1 MNRIAMRH
9 VFIGLAAICLVALG
23 GCGGGGGGDTPP
35 PATGVQITG
44 VVMAP
49 SAQIARLQDKTLF
62 LALVD
67 RLFRSADA
75 ATSGIAPVPGTTVT
89 ALRVDGSGAT
99 LATLG
104 TATTDAS
111 GHYILT
117 LPSGTVLAP
126 TIIVRVAGGG
136 TEMRAP
142 VVQALVDITPAS
154 EWLMQELSTAL
165 DTLSR
170 DDVLFLQAL
179 IESYTI
185 DAGSDIAT
193 TLTALDTLHDLV
205 ADEIAAAQ
213 DDSTPSPAF
222 DGTWVM
228 SGNDIMVGN
237 VSAGDQNGVWI
248 SGQWLNTLSDYTVT
262 LAQQSGDTYS
272 VTLNGK
278 ESETSQYAH
287 GSNCQVSTTQPFVSG
302 CTFQSYNWAG
312 DDDAF
317 YESKTFGPETMSLQI
332 FTLGDGRLAIPHP
345 AEETIE
351 DGDMFAYVTP
361 PYVEIMMPMG
371 GDGTTA
377 DAYAG
382 IAAWPSFAYDLNS
395 EGSAAD
401 RTDLRGGG
409 ADIKPQAL
417 IKYGSGMGAG
427 NLNGTYAFIALTHSV
442 SADGDRAHSV
452 FNGTLTADGSGLI
465 SSGGTLAGA
474 ELERI
479 ADNTNTAALTATV
492 LSDTLSGGS
501 YTVSS
506 NGALTLN
513 LTAPTVT
520 PPALTGRL
528 NGNGNFFYAGAIE
541 TDTPTSPLQVG
552 HTAAFGIKV
561 NTAVPSLS
569 GKTYRFRAADLEYGT
584 GTEARYSHHAYS
596 TLAFTDA
603 SNVTVTL
610 NSQEIERIDDITS
623 IVSPEA
629 TFASTLTGT
638 YTTDT
643 NGAFAITLEDG
654 SIIRGHV
661 NLNARGLL
669 ATHLHDFPA
678 SGTEVVTGTR
688 SPTLGIVMGRCT
700 NC

>member
-9 VFIGLAAICLVALG
+9 VFLGLTAICLVALN

-49 SAQIARLQDKTLF
+49 SAQVAKLQDKPLF
-62 LALVD
+62 HALVD

-75 ATSGIAPVPGTTVT
+75 ATSGIEPVPGTTVT

-104 TATTDAS
+104 TATTDAT
-111 GHYILT
+111 GHYVLT

-126 TIIVRVAGGG
+126 TIIVRVSGGG

-142 VVQALVDITPAS
+142 AVQVLVDITPAS
-154 EWLMQELSTAL
+154 EWLMQELSTAAAAL
-165 DTLSR
+165 DTLSN

-193 TLTALDTLHDLV
+193 TLAALDTLHDLI
-205 ADEIAAAQ
+205 AEEIAAAQ
-213 DDSTPSPAF
+213 DDSTPAPSF

-262 LAQQSGDTYS
+262 LAQQSGNTYS

-287 GSNCQVSTTQPFVSG
+287 GSNCTVSTTQPFVSG
-302 CTFQSYNWAG
+302 CTFQSYNWEG
-312 DDDAF
+312 DGF
-317 YESKTFGPETMSLQI
+317 YESKTFGPQTMSMEILA
-332 FTLGDGRLAIPHP
+332 LSDGRLAIPYP
-345 AEETIE
+345 AEENIE
-351 DGDMFAYVTP
+351 DGDMFAYVRP

-382 IAAWPSFAYDLNS
+382 IAAWPTFAYALNS
-395 EGSAAD
+395 DGSAAD
-401 RTDLRGGG
+401 RTDLRGGS

-427 NLNGTYAFIALTHSV
+427 NLSGTYAFIALTHSV
-442 SADGDRAHSV
+442 SANGDRTHSV
-452 FNGTLTADGSGLI
+452 LNGTFSADGSGAI
-465 SSGGTLAGA
+465 ASGGAFAGA

-479 ADNTNTAALTATV
+479 ANNSNTAALTATV
-492 LSDTLSGGS
+492 LGDTVSGGS

-513 LTAPTVT
+513 LTAATVA
-520 PPALTGRL
+520 PPELTGRL

-561 NTAVPSLS
+561 NTAVPSLT
-569 GKTYRFRAADLEYGT
+569 GKSYRFRAADLEYGT
-584 GTEARYSHHAYS
+584 ATEARYSHHAYS

-610 NSQEIERIDDITS
+610 NSQELERYDDITS
-623 IVSPEA
+623 IVAPEA
-629 TFASTLTGT
+629 TFASVLTGT
-638 YTTDT
+638 YTVAA
-643 NGAFAITLEDG
+643 NGAFTATLEDG
-654 SIIRGHV
+654 SIVRGHV
-661 NLNARGLL
+661 NARGLL

-678 SGTEVVTGTR
+678 SGTEIVTGTR